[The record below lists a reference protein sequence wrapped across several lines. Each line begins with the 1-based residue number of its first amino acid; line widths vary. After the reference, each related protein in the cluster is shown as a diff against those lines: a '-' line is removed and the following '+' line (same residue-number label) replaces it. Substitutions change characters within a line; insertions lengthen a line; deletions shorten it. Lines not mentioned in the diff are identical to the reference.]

1 MVTDY
6 SGVQF
11 DFAYMRK
18 PVVYFHSPKLPPH
31 YQEGGFSYETQG
43 FGEICRDP
51 EETADLLC
59 TYMEQGCALKP
70 EYKERQDAFFAFD
83 DHENCKRI
91 FQDAMEYRK
100 CLRSNSI

>member
-1 MVTDY
+1 MKIVTALETSYEKILTESSLMVTDY

-43 FGEICRDP
+43 FGRSAGIRRRRQIFCVPIWSR
-51 EETADLLC
+51 A
-59 TYMEQGCALKP
+59 AL
-70 EYKERQDAFFAFD
+70 
-83 DHENCKRI
+83 
-91 FQDAMEYRK
+91 
-100 CLRSNSI
+100 